1 MDCITQ
7 KIPQPKVRLS
17 EAQEQCKLMAW
28 AGHCLDA
35 GIYPELEWLYA
46 VPNGGKRDRA
56 EAAHLK
62 RQGVKPGVPDL
73 CLPVPRGEFHGLYIE
88 MKVGR
93 NKPTE
98 NQLAWILGLK
108 RNGYAV
114 MVCYGAKEAQDAIR
128 RYLAYGTVQDV
139 CD

>member
-46 VPNGGKRDRA
+46 IPNGGKRDRA

-128 RYLAYGTVQDV
+128 RYLAYGMVQDV
-139 CD
+139 